1 MLTNWRPN
9 LLENIGN
16 YMANSIGI
24 GHFCINILNLIFKEC
39 PEGIVYKDKNL
50 RYLTA
55 NPAFCKLFRLSDN
68 TNILGKEF
76 AEFLA
81 EENAKIVK
89 EVDRAVKKELKSIT
103 YIINDTDKIL
113 SVTSSPI
120 IDNKDFLGIVT
131 IAKDITHEENIKE
144 KFVLKHFQLKS
155 LLENIPM
162 LIYMQDVNQNYI
174 AGTKPSQDFVKDG
187 FDAFSNIHIDRTAAK
202 AEEHDENNFV
212 LNNNKILVKE
222 KEFLDF
228 KGAQHWY
235 KVYKVPINDFN
246 SNVTGIITLANN
258 IDAEKQ
264 LQTQRETFVASIGHD
279 LKNPTIAQMRGLEL
293 LLKGDFGELT
303 EEQKE
308 LVEMVLDSCRYMNG
322 MLSSLLATYRNYDG
336 AVKLNFTEFSLPDL
350 VMECVSEMIYVA
362 KDKNVGISI
371 DSKLKNDIIIADRV
385 QIKRVIMNLLSNGI
399 KYAYKGTLLSLN
411 IYPDGS
417 KACFE
422 FENES
427 PYIPKDMQKAIFA
440 QYVSYASTHN
450 ELGIGLG
457 LYASKKIIEAHSGKI
472 FVHSDKTEHNRF
484 GFKIPVKQKHR
495 NEIIE
500 VCF

>member
-16 YMANSIGI
+16 YKTNGIGI

-55 NPAFCKLFRLSDN
+55 NPAFCKLFRLEDN
-68 TNILGKEF
+68 ETILGKEF
-76 AEFLA
+76 AEFLT
-81 EENAKIVK
+81 ESNAKIVK
-89 EVDRAVKKELKSIT
+89 DVDKAVKQELKPIT
-103 YIINDTDKIL
+103 YLINDAEKIY

-120 IDNKDFLGIVT
+120 LDNKEFLGIVT
-131 IAKDITHEENIKE
+131 ISKDITHEENIKE

-174 AGTKPSQDFVKDG
+174 AGTKPSQSFVKEG
-187 FDAFSNIHIDRTAAK
+187 FDAFTNIHIDRTTVN
-202 AEEHDENNFV
+202 AEEYEENIFV

-222 KEFLDF
+222 KEFADF
-228 KGAQHWY
+228 KGTYHRY
-235 KVYKVPINDFN
+235 KIYKVPINDFN
-246 SNVTGIITLANN
+246 GNVTGIITLANN

-293 LLKGDFGELT
+293 LLKGDFGTLT
-303 EEQKE
+303 KEQTE
-308 LVEMVLDSCRYMNG
+308 IIEMILDSCRYMNG

-336 AVKLNFTEFSLPDL
+336 AVKLNFEEFSLPDL

-371 DSKLKNDIIIADRV
+371 DSRLKKDIVIADRV

-399 KYAYKGTLLSLN
+399 KYAYKESLLKLN
-411 IYPDGS
+411 IYPEGS

-427 PYIPKDMQKAIFA
+427 PYIPKDMQRAIFA

-472 FVHSDKTEHNRF
+472 FVQSSKDERNRF
-484 GFKIPVKQKHR
+484 GFKIPVKQKHSS
-495 NEIIE
+495 EPIE

>member
-1 MLTNWRPN
+1 M
-9 LLENIGN
+9 ESIGN
-16 YMANSIGI
+16 YTADEVSS

-50 RYLTA
+50 NYLAA
-55 NPAFCKLFRLSDN
+55 NPAFCKLFRLTD
-68 TNILGKEF
+68 TKELLGKEY
-76 AEFLA
+76 ASFLTS
-81 EENAKIVK
+81 ENAKIVK
-89 EVDRAVKKELKSIT
+89 DVDKAVKQEQKPIT
-103 YIINDTDKIL
+103 YLINDNEKIY

-120 IDNKDFLGIVT
+120 MDKKNFLGVVT

-162 LIYMQDVNQNYI
+162 LIYMQDANQNYI
-174 AGTKPSQDFVKDG
+174 AGTKPSQSFVKDG
-187 FDAFSNIHIDRTAAK
+187 FDAFSNIHIDRSCVK
-202 AEEHDENNFV
+202 NEEYNENHFV
-212 LNNNKILVKE
+212 LNNNQILVKE
-222 KEFLDF
+222 KEFPDF
-228 KGAQHWY
+228 KGTYHRY
-235 KVYKVPINDFN
+235 KIYKVPINDFN
-246 SNVTGIITLANN
+246 GNVTGIITLANN

-293 LLKGDFGELT
+293 LLKGDFGNLT
-303 EEQKE
+303 SEQTE
-308 LVEMVLDSCRYMNG
+308 IIEMILDSCRYMNG

-336 AVKLNFTEFSLPDL
+336 AVKLNFEEFSLPDL

-371 DSKLKNDIIIADRV
+371 DSKLKNDIVIADRV

-399 KYAYKGTLLSLN
+399 KYAYKDSLLSLN
-411 IYPDGS
+411 IYSEGS

-427 PYIPKDMQKAIFA
+427 PYIPKDMQRAIFA

-472 FVHSDKTEHNRF
+472 FVHSSKDEHNRF
-484 GFKIPVKQKHR
+484 GFKIPAKHKHSS
-495 NEIIE
+495 EPIE

>member
-1 MLTNWRPN
+1 MD
-9 LLENIGN
+9 
-16 YMANSIGI
+16 YKANEIGI
-24 GHFCINILNLIFKEC
+24 GHFYINILNLIFKEC

-55 NPAFCKLFRLSDN
+55 NPAFCKLFKLPDIEK
-68 TNILGKEF
+68 ILGKEF

-89 EVDRAVKKELKSIT
+89 EVDKAVKKELKAIT
-103 YIINDTDKIL
+103 YLLNDTGKIY

-120 IDNKDFLGIVT
+120 LDNKEFLGIVT
-131 IAKDITHEENIKE
+131 IAKDITHEEHIKE

-162 LIYMQDVNQNYI
+162 LIYMQDVNQKYI
-174 AGTKPSQDFVKDG
+174 AGTKPSQEFVNEG
-187 FDAFSNIHIDRTAAK
+187 FDAFSNIHIDRTVARV
-202 AEEHDENNFV
+202 EEFEENNFV
-212 LNNNKILVKE
+212 LNNNRILVKE
-222 KEFLDF
+222 KEFPDF
-228 KGAQHWY
+228 KGTYHRY
-235 KVYKVPINDFN
+235 KIYKVPINDFN
-246 SNVTGIITLANN
+246 GNVTGIITLANN

-293 LLKGDFGELT
+293 LLKGDFGELKK
-303 EEQKE
+303 EQSE
-308 LVEMVLDSCRYMNG
+308 IIEMILDSCRYMNG
-322 MLSSLLATYRNYDG
+322 MLSTLLATYRNYDG
-336 AVKLNFTEFSLPDL
+336 AVKLNFEEFSLPDL

-371 DSKLKNDIIIADRV
+371 DSQLKKDIVIADRV
-385 QIKRVIMNLLSNGI
+385 QIKRVIMNLISNGI
-399 KYAYKGTLLSLN
+399 KYAFKDTVLALN

-417 KACFE
+417 KVCFE

-472 FVHSDKTEHNRF
+472 FVHSSKNEHNRF
-484 GFKIPVKQKHR
+484 GFKIPVKQKHLS
-495 NEIIE
+495 EPIE